1 MRNTK
6 KSNITKVKSAN
17 GGNTVG
23 HRNNRG
29 DTKTRFG
36 VKDDPQRQDQK
47 AGGIEDNPE
56 EYIFFISYHTLF
68 LYNILIIAQNFI
80 NTRSEFC

>member
-47 AGGIEDNPE
+47 PA
-56 EYIFFISYHTLF
+56 
-68 LYNILIIAQNFI
+68 A
-80 NTRSEFC
+80 